1 MTCSHYIAICAVH
14 YSYIRSSIG
23 FNIRIFIN
31 KAGCAYIYTY
41 DNGWE
46 YEWYAKNDHTV
57 DYRIHGGMVKGRWV
71 KDQEADIVKLTDGVF
86 KITWTEPTG
95 TDVALDFMPNEKK
108 LHGMI
113 FFPKWVEEHPEITV
127 TFQSEHIAEMEAAR
141 EKYET
146 YPKLLVPEFATITY
160 MGDAGIDNEDVI
172 SEEPYDGMP
181 DDIRSGKYF
190 DENYKRVK

>member
-1 MTCSHYIAICAVH
+1 MKKFKELEDF
-14 YSYIRSSIG
+14 IG
-23 FNIRIFIN
+23 THF
-31 KAGCAYIYTY
+31 IYTY

-108 LHGMI
+108 LHGTI

-127 TFQSEHIAEMEAAR
+127 TFQNEHIDEMEAAR

-146 YPKLLVPEFATITY
+146 YPKLVVPEFATITY
-160 MGDAGIDNEDVI
+160 MCDAGIDNEDVI
-172 SEEPYDGMP
+172 SEEPYEGMTN
-181 DDIRSGKYF
+181 DIREGRYF
-190 DENYKRVK
+190 DENYKRLK

>member
-1 MTCSHYIAICAVH
+1 MKEFKELEDF
-14 YSYIRSSIG
+14 IG
-23 FNIRIFIN
+23 THF
-31 KAGCAYIYTY
+31 IYTY

-86 KITWTEPTG
+86 KITLTEPTG

-108 LHGMI
+108 LHGTI

-127 TFQSEHIAEMEAAR
+127 TFQNEHIAEMEAAR

-146 YPKLLVPEFATITY
+146 YPKLLVPEFANITY
-160 MGDAGIDNEDVI
+160 MGAAGLNNEDVI
-172 SEEPYDGMP
+172 SEAPYEGMP
-181 DDIRSGKYF
+181 SDIREGRYF
-190 DENYKRVK
+190 DKNYKRIK

>member
-1 MTCSHYIAICAVH
+1 MKEFKELEDF
-14 YSYIRSSIG
+14 IG
-23 FNIRIFIN
+23 THF
-31 KAGCAYIYTY
+31 IYTY

-46 YEWYAKNDHTV
+46 YEWYAKNNHTV

-108 LHGMI
+108 LHGTI

-127 TFQSEHIAEMEAAR
+127 TFQNEHIAEMEAAR

-160 MGDAGIDNEDVI
+160 MGDAGVDNEDVI
-172 SEEPYDGMP
+172 SEEPYEGMP
-181 DDIRSGKYF
+181 ADIREGRYF

>member
-1 MTCSHYIAICAVH
+1 MKEFKELEDF
-14 YSYIRSSIG
+14 IG
-23 FNIRIFIN
+23 THF
-31 KAGCAYIYTY
+31 IYTY

-71 KDQEADIVKLTDGVF
+71 KD
-86 KITWTEPTG
+86 
-95 TDVALDFMPNEKK
+95 
-108 LHGMI
+108 
-113 FFPKWVEEHPEITV
+113 HPEITV
-127 TFQSEHIAEMEAAR
+127 TFQNEHIAEMEAAR

-172 SEEPYDGMP
+172 SEAPYDGMP

>member
-1 MTCSHYIAICAVH
+1 MKKFKELEDF
-14 YSYIRSSIG
+14 IG
-23 FNIRIFIN
+23 THF
-31 KAGCAYIYTY
+31 IYTY

-108 LHGMI
+108 LHGTI
-113 FFPKWVEEHPEITV
+113 FFPKWVEKHPEITV
-127 TFQSEHIAEMEAAR
+127 TFQNEHIDEMEAAR

-146 YPKLLVPEFATITY
+146 YPKLVVPEFATITY

-172 SEEPYDGMP
+172 SEEPYEGMTNG
-181 DDIRSGKYF
+181 IREGRYF
-190 DENYKRVK
+190 DENYKRLK

>member
-1 MTCSHYIAICAVH
+1 MKEFKEFKELEDF
-14 YSYIRSSIG
+14 IG
-23 FNIRIFIN
+23 THF
-31 KAGCAYIYTY
+31 IYTY

-95 TDVALDFMPNEKK
+95 TDVALNFMPNEKK
-108 LHGMI
+108 LHGTI

-127 TFQSEHIAEMEAAR
+127 TFQNEHIAEMEAAR

-160 MGDAGIDNEDVI
+160 MGNAGVDNEDVI
-172 SEEPYDGMP
+172 SEEPYEGMP
-181 DDIRSGKYF
+181 ADIREGRYF

>member
-1 MTCSHYIAICAVH
+1 MKEFKDLEDF
-14 YSYIRSSIG
+14 IG
-23 FNIRIFIN
+23 THF
-31 KAGCAYIYTY
+31 IYTY

-57 DYRIHGGMVKGRWV
+57 DYRIHGGMV

-95 TDVALDFMPNEKK
+95 TDVALDFTPNEKK
-108 LHGMI
+108 LHGTI

-127 TFQSEHIAEMEAAR
+127 TFQNEHIAEMEAAR

-146 YPKLLVPEFATITY
+146 YPKLLVPEFANITY
-160 MGDAGIDNEDVI
+160 MGDAGLNNEDVI
-172 SEEPYDGMP
+172 SEAPYEGMP
-181 DDIRSGKYF
+181 SDIREGRYF
-190 DENYKRVK
+190 DKNYKRIK